1 MQRATGVVLILIGG
15 TIAVSLMTWLRHRWG
30 GGVADIWAAVAGVLV
45 AAGGL
50 LVVGGANV
58 WSWMIAPLVLGAGA
72 VAQRRALL
80 APGGPFRT

>member
-1 MQRATGVVLILIGG
+1 MQRTAGVVLILIGG
-15 TIAVSLMTWLRHRWG
+15 MIAVSLMTWLSERSGRR
-30 GGVADIWAAVAGVLV
+30 VADAAAAAAGVLV

-50 LVVGGANV
+50 LVVGDANI
-58 WSWMIAPLVLGAGA
+58 WSWVLAPLVLGLGA

>member
-1 MQRATGVVLILIGG
+1 MQRTAGVVLILIGG
-15 TIAVSLMTWLRHRWG
+15 MIAVSLMTWLRERSG
-30 GGVADIWAAVAGVLV
+30 RRVADAAAAVAGVLV

-50 LVVGGANV
+50 LAVGDANI
-58 WSWMIAPLVLGAGA
+58 WSWVLASLVLGLGA